1 MVQVRRVRRIIR
13 KFDPWTVLKVS
24 LVLYFVLALAAVL
37 GAVIFWTLLNAAGIP
52 AKIDATLAKITIDF
66 IEGSIIPAEESLFK
80 ATIFLAIS
88 GVVLATGFTT
98 LAALMYN
105 LVSDVVGGI
114 EVVVLEETM
123 QQQVQV
129 QVPVV
134 PAAPVAPALTQTPP
148 PSAPRPVSLDG
159 EDLVDTDAV
168 TEVIPTV

>member
-24 LVLYFVLALAAVL
+24 LVLYFVLALAVVL
-37 GAVIFWTLLNAAGIP
+37 GAVIFWELLNAAGIP
-52 AKIDATLAKITIDF
+52 QKIDATLAKITIDF

-88 GVVLATGFTT
+88 CVVLATGFTT
-98 LAALMYN
+98 LGALMYN
-105 LVSDVVGGI
+105 LISDVVGGI
-114 EVVVLEETM
+114 EVIVLEESM

-129 QVPVV
+129 HV
-134 PAAPVAPALTQTPP
+134 PVAPAPVLTRPTPTPP
-148 PSAPRPVSLDG
+148 PTRPASLGD
-159 EDLVDTDAV
+159 EDMVDVDQP

>member
-37 GAVIFWTLLNAAGIP
+37 GAVIFWELLNAAGIP
-52 AKIDATLAKITIDF
+52 QKIDATLAKITIDF

-80 ATIFLAIS
+80 ATIFLSIS

-98 LAALMYN
+98 LGALMYN
-105 LVSDVVGGI
+105 LISDVVGGI
-114 EVVVLEETM
+114 EVIVLEESM

-129 QVPVV
+129 QVPVT
-134 PAAPVAPALTQTPP
+134 PAPMLTPAPTPAP
-148 PSAPRPVSLDG
+148 SSRPASMGD
-159 EDLVDTDAV
+159 EDIVDVDQP

>member
-24 LVLYFVLALAAVL
+24 LVLYFVLELAAVL

-52 AKIDATLAKITIDF
+52 LKIDETLAKITIEF

-80 ATIFLAIS
+80 ATLFLAIS
-88 GVVLATGFTT
+88 WVVLATGFTT
-98 LAALMYN
+98 LGALMYN
-105 LVSDVVGGI
+105 LISDVVGGI
-114 EVVVLEETM
+114 EVIVLEETM

-129 QVPVV
+129 QVPV
-134 PAAPVAPALTQTPP
+134 AAPPVPTPVVQP
-148 PSAPRPVSLDG
+148 TTDPRPASLLD
-159 EDLVDTDAV
+159 DDMVDTEAV